1 MQAKPLK
8 HNDTA
13 ERVRAL
19 VEGALQTKGMSG
31 RQASLQVVGHDGLI
45 RDIRAGRLPG
55 LDKLEALFDLLG
67 LECYFGPQRE
77 VGPLPPSA
85 DPSDLANIPLHEAFL
100 SAGAGAA
107 NTSEH
112 IVGHLAFRHDWLRK
126 VGVVPANAILA
137 RASGDSMQPCIWDGD
152 VLLIDRSRIE
162 PPGAPRKGVTS
173 RRPPIFALLDDGE
186 AKVKRIQLQEGGMA
200 ALISDNPD
208 YPPQFTRIDTLKIIG
223 KVMWWGH
230 TNRD

>member
-19 VEGALQTKGMSG
+19 VEGALQAKGMSG

-112 IVGHLAFRHDWLRK
+112 IVGHLDFRHDWLRK

-137 RASGDSMQPCIWDGD
+137 RASGGSMQPCIWDSD

-162 PPGAPRKGVTS
+162 PPGAPKKGAII

-208 YPPQFTRIDTLKIIG
+208 YPPQFTRIDTLTIIG

-230 TNRD
+230 TAQE